1 MQNRKFT
8 LVPALLLALAF
19 VAGCEPMGPI
29 PGGELSG
36 TITTYPES
44 WRALNDE
51 EVVQLEVNGP
61 YSLNIWGIGT
71 ERGYYVAAGKGK
83 EAKWA
88 KKISEN
94 SAVRLRIDSNIYEL
108 QATPVTDEDEK
119 EQVLVVYRNKYE
131 LEANDDFPNA
141 ILYRLEA
148 R

>member
-1 MQNRKFT
+1 MQNRKFILAPT
-8 LVPALLLALAF
+8 LLFALVF
-19 VAGCEPMGPI
+19 VVGCEPMGPI

-36 TITTYPES
+36 TITPYPES
-44 WRALNDE
+44 WLAMSDE
-51 EVVQLEVNGP
+51 EVVQMEVNGP

-88 KKISEN
+88 SKISEN
-94 SAVRLRIDSNIYEL
+94 SAVRLRIESNIYEL
-108 QATPVTDEDEK
+108 QATAVTDEDEK
-119 EQVLVVYRNKYE
+119 AQVLVVYKNKYD
-131 LEANDDFPNA
+131 LEADDDFPNA